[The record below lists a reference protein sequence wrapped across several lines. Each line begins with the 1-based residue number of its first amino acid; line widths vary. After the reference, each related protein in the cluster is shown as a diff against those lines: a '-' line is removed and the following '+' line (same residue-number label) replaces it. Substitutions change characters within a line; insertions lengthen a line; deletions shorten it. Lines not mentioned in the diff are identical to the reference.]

1 MTTRFSLNPVCLL
14 LFAAAFARA
23 ETVNPEYR
31 PEPLPQAMP
40 EFRQPET
47 PAAVLPSAETGH
59 ITDIDEAGLL
69 AQPQLLNRLLDQSVM
84 DNDIE
89 GIRVLLPVYRKLPDT
104 VRDDILL
111 RLAKSKLSMYEG
123 RFAEAASLLRG
134 LIAEKPESDVI
145 RFHLAL
151 ALFYD
156 NQDRAAQDQIDKLL
170 AQTALPEREKNLLA
184 AFQEEL
190 QKRHRWRF
198 DGGLNYTYEP
208 NINNAPAVKQEG
220 RLKSEAEAE
229 NVSGIAYR
237 FGAEKDRPLTG
248 NWLAKFSADLY
259 GKYYPSAK
267 HYNDLAVQAAAG
279 IGYRNA
285 NRAFSLM
292 PYAQHRRFGE
302 DAEPYSDS
310 FGTKF
315 DTDIRLNPKWRIIN
329 HVAAEKIRY
338 ENRTRFNGNIL
349 RFGQTVV
356 YQADPRQAWFGG
368 YEFERENLRDRDNS
382 NRRQA
387 VSLGWIQEW
396 PKGFSSRA
404 SATWGK
410 RTYRAPMPWPILETR
425 RDRTLG
431 LNLSLWHRNI
441 HFWGVT
447 PRLTMRH
454 TRNRSNVF
462 LYDYRKNNLFV
473 EMTKTF

>member
-1 MTTRFSLNPVCLL
+1 MMNTKFFYTFTLL
-14 LFAAAFARA
+14 LATAAQA
-23 ETVNPEYR
+23 ETVTPEYR
-31 PEPLPQAMP
+31 PEPLPQNLP
-40 EFRQPET
+40 EPRTIETAVPVPPENRVSDT
-47 PAAVLPSAETGH
+47 AV
-59 ITDIDEAGLL
+59 TDIDEAGLL

-89 GIRVLLPVYRKLPDT
+89 GMRLLLPVYLKLPDT
-104 VRDDILL
+104 VRDHILL
-111 RLAKSKLSMYEG
+111 RLAESKLAMYEG
-123 RFAEAASLLRG
+123 RFAEAAPLLRG

-145 RFHLAL
+145 RFHLTL

-237 FGAEKDRPLTG
+237 FGAEKDWPLAG

-315 DTDIRLNPKWRIIN
+315 DADIRLNPKWRIIN

-338 ENRTRFNGNIL
+338 ANRPRFNGNIL
-349 RFGQTVV
+349 RFGQTAV
-356 YQADPRQAWFGG
+356 YQTDPRQAWFGG

-396 PKGFSSRA
+396 PKGFSSRV
-404 SATWGK
+404 SATWGR